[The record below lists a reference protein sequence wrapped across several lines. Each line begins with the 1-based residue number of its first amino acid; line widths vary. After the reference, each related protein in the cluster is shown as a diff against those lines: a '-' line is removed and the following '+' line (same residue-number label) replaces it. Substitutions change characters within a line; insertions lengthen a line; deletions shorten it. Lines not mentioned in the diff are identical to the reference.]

1 MDEMA
6 SGAAV
11 KGLLLPRLRRLTGR
25 QPPTIPVEHPCH
37 VTNYFVAYK
46 SFQLLFIIFFSLL
59 LLLLLLLLLILPVII
74 FTLIAYKSRYPPD
87 SLDGRKTGTRWKAVD

>member
-11 KGLLLPRLRRLTGR
+11 KKLLLPRLRRLTGR
-25 QPPTIPVEHPCH
+25 QPPTIPVEHPMSPH
-37 VTNYFVAYK
+37 QFFVAYK
-46 SFQLLFIIFFSLL
+46 SFQLLFIFFFSLL
-59 LLLLLLLLLILPVII
+59 LLLLLLLFPVLF
-74 FTLIAYKSRYPPD
+74 FTLIAYKSRYPLD